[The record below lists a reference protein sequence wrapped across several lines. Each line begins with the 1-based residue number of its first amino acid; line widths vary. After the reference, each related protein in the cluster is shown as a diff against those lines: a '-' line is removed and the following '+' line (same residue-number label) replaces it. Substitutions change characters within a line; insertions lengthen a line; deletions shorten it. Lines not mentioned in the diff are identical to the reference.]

1 MGINLWFSKRFV
13 SQRPRILKVKVLD
26 FKSIK
31 VTSFA
36 AEKSGFPAHTDPE
49 FRFKIFNDS
58 PDHNFEAKHTK
69 FGSNVQ
75 IGKLLLKEENTIFY

>member
-1 MGINLWFSKRFV
+1 MGIDLWLKTRFSAH
-13 SQRPRILKVKVLD
+13 RPSILKVKVLD

-36 AEKSGFPAHTDPE
+36 AEKSGFPAHMDLE

-75 IGKLLLKEENTIFY
+75 IGKLLLID